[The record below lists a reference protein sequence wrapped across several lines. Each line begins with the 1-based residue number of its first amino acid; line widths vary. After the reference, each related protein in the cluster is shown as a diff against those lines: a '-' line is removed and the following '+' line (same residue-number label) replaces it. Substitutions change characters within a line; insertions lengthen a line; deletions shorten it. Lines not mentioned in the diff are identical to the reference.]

1 MKSITHTH
9 IKEAINRFLTSQ
21 YDNKASPEEKKLEK
35 AIQDNNTQ
43 AIEQINAKLQQLKD
57 KYKRDTWMEYASS
70 WMSNQ
75 LSFGTHISKGVHAS
89 SKGDN
94 IIYTPSPT
102 TNNQSSKK
110 DFAGHH
116 SLPEPIIDAS
126 GNAAALPL
134 AAFLQTTVSSDT
146 SNKSTNTTIHTT
158 IGELIKNQHP
168 SLKDVFHSD
177 SATSQQIHDIFYK
190 LVIAHIDTPS
200 TDEQNKQILFPTED
214 DYICLVPLY
223 PTSLTH
229 HLYTTIQDIKFSD
242 DNMLAKKNRNKATEI
257 QQPYTTIHDLAVLNI
272 GGSNPQGVS
281 QLMSKKRGKTYLLP
295 SLPPN
300 FTQSPQLTF
309 SKNANSIFNAKSM
322 AYQTRR
328 TLDALYNIIKTNYNN
343 VSIRDARK
351 SILDDLLLQ
360 ILQIASSIQHNRPAG
375 WSTQYNLDYA
385 EKLWLD
391 PNRKHL
397 EGEDTFKEDFEKGH
411 WQQEIEQ
418 RFARWLQALL
428 KNEFPKIKDDF
439 ADPEQS
445 NWQQEMQTALKESQ
459 RLGQGA
465 FQ

>member
-1 MKSITHTH
+1 MDTITPIH
-9 IKEAINRFLTSQ
+9 IKKAISDFLTAQ
-21 YDNKASPEEKKLEK
+21 YDNKASPELKNLEK
-35 AIQDNNTQ
+35 ARQDNDLT
-43 AIEQINAKLQQLKD
+43 AIDSIEEKLQKLQD
-57 KYKRDTWMEYASS
+57 KYERDTWMEYASS
-70 WMSNQ
+70 WMSKQ

-94 IIYTPSPT
+94 IIFTPSF
-102 TNNQSSKK
+102 NL
-110 DFAGHH
+110 DRYGLAGHH
-116 SLPEPIIDAS
+116 CLPDPIIDAS

-134 AAFLQTTVSSDT
+134 AAFLQTPVLED
-146 SNKSTNTTIHTT
+146 IT
-158 IGELIKNQHP
+158 IGQLIKEQHP
-168 SLKDVFHSD
+168 SLVGVFHSD
-177 SATSQQIHDIFYK
+177 CSHSEQINQIFYK
-190 LVIAHIDTPS
+190 LVIAHIEKPT
-200 TDEQNKQILFPTED
+200 TDEQNKQILFPTSD

-229 HLYTTIQDIKFSD
+229 HLYSKIQDIKFSD
-242 DNMLAKKNRNKATEI
+242 DNTLAKKNRNKVSEV
-257 QQPYTTIHDLAVLNI
+257 QQPYTTIHDLAVLHI

-295 SLPPN
+295 SLPPS
-300 FTQSPQLTF
+300 FTQSQELTF

-322 AYQTRR
+322 AYKTRR

-343 VSIRDARK
+343 VTIRDARK

-375 WSTQYNLDYA
+375 WSSEYNLDYA

-391 PNRKHL
+391 PQRRHL
-397 EGEDTFKEDFEKGH
+397 EGEDTFNDDFEKGN

-418 RFARWLQALL
+418 RFARWLQGLL
-428 KNEFPKIKDDF
+428 KKEFPKIKDEF
-439 ADPEQS
+439 ADPEQH
-445 NWQQEMQTALKESQ
+445 NWEQEMQAALKESK